1 MSAGANKGAEGL
13 RWFVETQTMEENIE
27 TMDIYV
33 YLLVNNTN
41 KGGGRIEMLQTYS
54 RERNVA
60 RLGGRSTALG

>member
-33 YLLVNNTN
+33 YLLVNNSN
-41 KGGGRIEMLQTYS
+41 KGGGRIEMLLTHQ
-54 RERNVA
+54 RKRNVA